1 MAITSQTAPGLPAA
15 RLLEI
20 HDMLAL
26 ALDATQ
32 SPRGYPPGLR
42 EARSYM
48 RSALRHTE
56 RLIGGQPEGAR

>member
-1 MAITSQTAPGLPAA
+1 MAITSHSGQGLPAA

-26 ALDATQ
+26 ALDATENTK
-32 SPRGYPPGLR
+32 GYPQPIR

-48 RSALRHTE
+48 RTALRHTVK
-56 RLIGGQPEGAR
+56 LMGDGA